1 MLSRLKSHVF
11 SEIIIQEEGMKER
24 KEEEMDSLRDVL
36 AESGIIEEHRK
47 ELIEQLS
54 GEREVLLDSATIV
67 LDRVVCDPSAED
79 IRLSDSSEKTL
90 RDAISDISI
99 AESSVEFIPVTRAE
113 WSPRTAGE
121 PEYPEGETVIGYE
134 ATGTLHVEAEIS
146 CA

>member
-24 KEEEMDSLRDVL
+24 KEEMDSLRDVL

-54 GEREVLLDSATIV
+54 GEKEVLLDNATIV

-79 IRLSDSSEKTL
+79 MRLSDAPEKTL